1 MLQFM
6 GSQRVGHG
14 LVTEQQQNPR
24 EFIDVNSQL
33 FGYKP
38 ALMSILDTIVCF
50 SVDFLFACFGCTEPS
65 FLPLSL
71 GKQGLVF
78 TAVHRLHS
86 LWRLLLVQIVGSRH
100 AGSVV
105 VVHRLSYS
113 LVCGIFPDQGSNP
126 RSLHWQVES

>member
-1 MLQFM
+1 
-6 GSQRVGHG
+6 
-14 LVTEQQQNPR
+14 
-24 EFIDVNSQL
+24 
-33 FGYKP
+33 
-38 ALMSILDTIVCF
+38 MSTLDTIVCF

-65 FLPLSL
+65 ILPVSL

-86 LWRLLLVQIVGSRH
+86 LRWLLLVQSVGSRH

-105 VVHRLSYS
+105 AVHRLSYS

-126 RSLHWQVES
+126 CSLHWLVES